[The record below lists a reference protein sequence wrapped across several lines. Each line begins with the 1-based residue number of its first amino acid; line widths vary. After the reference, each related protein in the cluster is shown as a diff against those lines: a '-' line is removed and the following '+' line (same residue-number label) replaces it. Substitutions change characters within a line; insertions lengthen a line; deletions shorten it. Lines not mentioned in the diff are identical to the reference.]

1 MKNAFLPGLIIGL
14 LSGLW
19 LLIMRMMG
27 YNTFSNDTVEP
38 IEFVSVLIPIFGL
51 YFGVK
56 YYRNV
61 EMKGKMNFLEGLIHS
76 FKILIAAGIIVVFL
90 GIVYINY
97 IDYSNNFR
105 DFSGRIFA
113 ALLIGVISAF
123 GVSLL
128 LMHRNREVGES
139 EADD

>member
-1 MKNAFLPGLIIGL
+1 MKNAIFPGLIIGL
-14 LSGLW
+14 LSGAW
-19 LLIMRMMG
+19 LLIMRLMG
-27 YNTFSNDTVEP
+27 HTTFSNEEVSP
-38 IEFVSVLIPIFGL
+38 IEFVSVLIPIIGL

-56 YYRNV
+56 RHRDV
-61 EMKGKMNFLEGLIHS
+61 DLKGKMNFLEGLVQS

-113 ALLIGVISAF
+113 ALLIGVLSAF
-123 GVSLL
+123 TVTLL
-128 LMHRNREVGES
+128 LMTRTNKVE
-139 EADD
+139 

>member
-1 MKNAFLPGLIIGL
+1 MKNAFFPGLIIGL
-14 LSGLW
+14 LSGAW
-19 LLIMRMMG
+19 LLIMRLMG
-27 YNTFSNDTVEP
+27 HTTFTNEEVSP
-38 IEFVSVLIPIFGL
+38 IEFVSVLIPIVGL

-56 YYRNV
+56 RYRDV
-61 EMKGKMNFLEGLIHS
+61 DLKGKMNFLEGLVQS

-113 ALLIGVISAF
+113 ALLIGVLSAF
-123 GVSLL
+123 VVTLL
-128 LMHRNREVGES
+128 LMSKTSKV
-139 EADD
+139 D

>member
-1 MKNAFLPGLIIGL
+1 MKNALLPGLIIGL
-14 LSGLW
+14 LSGAW
-19 LLIMRMMG
+19 LLIMRLMG
-27 YNTFSNDTVEP
+27 YTSFSNDTVAP

-51 YFGVK
+51 YIGVK
-56 YYRNV
+56 TYRNV
-61 EMKGKMNFLEGLIHS
+61 EMDGKMTFLEGLLHS
-76 FKILIAAGIIVVFL
+76 FKILIVAGIIVVFL

-123 GVSLL
+123 AVTLL
-128 LMHRNREVGES
+128 VMTNTNAAEDNDE
-139 EADD
+139 